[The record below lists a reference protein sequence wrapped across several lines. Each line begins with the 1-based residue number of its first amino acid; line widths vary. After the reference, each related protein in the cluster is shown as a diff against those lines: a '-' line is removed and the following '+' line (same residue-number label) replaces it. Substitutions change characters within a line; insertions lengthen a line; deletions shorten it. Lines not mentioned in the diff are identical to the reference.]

1 MSNKELIKIKNQ
13 KIQNENENN
22 QKMKIL
28 IYKKFIDY
36 YNLIINKNNNEK
48 ILTED
53 EYLNYIEK
61 IITRDFYPNL
71 IKNKTIKYLPN
82 EINLNKFILNFTSD
96 ELQNLCKLFEKEG
109 KEKFI
114 NNYYLYKKEIKSL
127 NDPNQNVFG
136 KYIMNN
142 NVFFLPKENNN
153 ILLNQKTKRNYNN
166 NNNNKNI
173 KPFLIKE
180 NTRFS
185 DEYLEKVKNDEIQ
198 IYEKIHNKNNNN
210 NIDIDKLLSSL
221 ENKNDNKNI
230 NISEEDAKIPVFTW
244 GKIVE
249 PPKTITNGTF
259 EIQNVPER
267 EILLND
273 LVRNLRKKKNL
284 NNFNNNDKKKKKL
297 SKSGLKLLNSMHK
310 NNIISQEKNNINNIN
325 NDIIKNNNE
334 KYSNLFIPKNIISKN
349 NNLKK

>member
-1 MSNKELIKIKNQ
+1 MSNKELIKIKNDI
-13 KIQNENENN
+13 KKENENEKN
-22 QKMKIL
+22 MKIL
-28 IYKKFIDY
+28 IYKKFIDN

-71 IKNKTIKYLPN
+71 LKNKSIKFLPN

-153 ILLNQKTKRNYNN
+153 ILLNKKIKRNSNN
-166 NNNNKNI
+166 NNNNN

-185 DEYLEKVKNDEIQ
+185 EDYLEKIKNDEIQ
-198 IYEKIHNKNNNN
+198 IYEKIFNKNNNN
-210 NIDIDKLLSSL
+210 NIDINKLLLSL
-221 ENKNDNKNI
+221 ENKNDNKSI
-230 NISEEDAKIPVFTW
+230 KITEDDAKIPVFTW

-273 LVRNLRKKKNL
+273 LVRNLRKKKQ
-284 NNFNNNDKKKKKL
+284 NNNNNDNNVGKKKKKL
-297 SKSGLKLLNSMHK
+297 SKNGLKLLNSMRK
-310 NNIISQEKNNINNIN
+310 NNLILQEKNNINNIN
-325 NDIIKNNNE
+325 NNIKDNNE
-334 KYSNLFIPKNIISKN
+334 KYSNLFIPKKIISKSN
-349 NNLKK
+349 DINK

>member
-1 MSNKELIKIKNQ
+1 MSNKELIKIKNE
-13 KIQNENENN
+13 KKKENENEKN
-22 QKMKIL
+22 MKIL
-28 IYKKFIDY
+28 IYKKFIDN

-71 IKNKTIKYLPN
+71 LKNKSIKFLPN

-153 ILLNQKTKRNYNN
+153 ILLNKKIKRNSNN
-166 NNNNKNI
+166 NNNNN

-185 DEYLEKVKNDEIQ
+185 EDYLEKIKNDEIQ
-198 IYEKIHNKNNNN
+198 IYEKIFNKNNNN
-210 NIDIDKLLSSL
+210 NIDINKLLLNL
-221 ENKNDNKNI
+221 ENKNDNKSVKI
-230 NISEEDAKIPVFTW
+230 TEDDAKIPVFTW

-273 LVRNLRKKKNL
+273 LVRNLRKKKQ
-284 NNFNNNDKKKKKL
+284 NNNNNDNINKKKKKL
-297 SKSGLKLLNSMHK
+297 SKNGLKLLNSMCK
-310 NNIISQEKNNINNIN
+310 NNLILQEKNNINNIN
-325 NDIIKNNNE
+325 NNIKDNNE
-334 KYSNLFIPKNIISKN
+334 KYSNLFIPKKIISKSN
-349 NNLKK
+349 DINK

>member
-1 MSNKELIKIKNQ
+1 MSNKELIKIKNE
-13 KIQNENENN
+13 KKKENENEKN
-22 QKMKIL
+22 MKIL
-28 IYKKFIDY
+28 IYKKFIDN

-71 IKNKTIKYLPN
+71 LKNKSIKFLPN

-153 ILLNQKTKRNYNN
+153 ILLNKKIKRNSNN
-166 NNNNKNI
+166 NNNNN

-185 DEYLEKVKNDEIQ
+185 EDYLEKIKNDEIQ
-198 IYEKIHNKNNNN
+198 IYEKIYNKNNNN
-210 NIDIDKLLSSL
+210 NIDINKLLLSL
-221 ENKNDNKNI
+221 ENKNDNKSVK
-230 NISEEDAKIPVFTW
+230 ISEDDAKIPVFTW

-273 LVRNLRKKKNL
+273 LVRNLRKKKQ
-284 NNFNNNDKKKKKL
+284 NNNNNDNNVGKKKKKL
-297 SKSGLKLLNSMHK
+297 SKNGLKLLNSMRK
-310 NNIISQEKNNINNIN
+310 NNLILQEKNNINNIN
-325 NDIIKNNNE
+325 NNIKDNNE
-334 KYSNLFIPKNIISKN
+334 KYSNLFIPKKIISKTN
-349 NNLKK
+349 DINK

>member
-1 MSNKELIKIKNQ
+1 MSNKELIKIKNE
-13 KIQNENENN
+13 KKKENENEKN
-22 QKMKIL
+22 MKIL
-28 IYKKFIDY
+28 IYKKFIDN

-71 IKNKTIKYLPN
+71 LKNKSIKFLPN

-153 ILLNQKTKRNYNN
+153 ILLNKKIKRNSNN
-166 NNNNKNI
+166 NNNNN

-185 DEYLEKVKNDEIQ
+185 EDYLEKIKNDEIQ
-198 IYEKIHNKNNNN
+198 IYEKIFNKNNNN
-210 NIDIDKLLSSL
+210 NIDINKLLLSL
-221 ENKNDNKNI
+221 ENKNDNKSVK
-230 NISEEDAKIPVFTW
+230 ISEDDAKIPVFTW

-273 LVRNLRKKKNL
+273 LVRNLRKKKQ
-284 NNFNNNDKKKKKL
+284 NNNNNDNINKKKKKL
-297 SKSGLKLLNSMHK
+297 SKNGLKLLNSMCK
-310 NNIISQEKNNINNIN
+310 NNLILQEKNNINNIN
-325 NDIIKNNNE
+325 NNIKDNNE
-334 KYSNLFIPKNIISKN
+334 KYSNLFIPKKIISKTN
-349 NNLKK
+349 DINK

>member
-1 MSNKELIKIKNQ
+1 MSNKQLIKIKKQ
-13 KIQNENENN
+13 KNENENEK
-22 QKMKIL
+22 KMKIL
-28 IYKKFIDY
+28 IYKKFIDN

-71 IKNKTIKYLPN
+71 IKNKSIKFLPN

-153 ILLNQKTKRNYNN
+153 ISLNQKTKRNNN
-166 NNNNKNI
+166 NNNN

-185 DEYLEKVKNDEIQ
+185 EDFLEKIKNDEIQ
-198 IYEKIHNKNNNN
+198 IYDKILNKNNNNN
-210 NIDIDKLLSSL
+210 NIDINKLLSSL
-221 ENKNDNKNI
+221 ENKSDNKSI

-273 LVRNLRKKKNL
+273 LVRNLRKKKEI
-284 NNFNNNDKKKKKL
+284 NFNNNNKKKKKL
-297 SKSGLKLLNSMHK
+297 SKNALKLLNSMHK
-310 NNIISQEKNNINNIN
+310 NNLILQEKNNINNIN
-325 NDIIKNNNE
+325 NNFIKNNHE
-334 KYSNLFIPKNIISKN
+334 KYSNFFIPKNIISKTHS
-349 NNLKK
+349 LKK